1 MINNGGG
8 VILYLDQEGRGIGLA
23 NKMRAYSLQ
32 SRGLDTIDADNN
44 IGFLDDE
51 RDFAVATKYLVY

>member
-44 IGFLDDE
+44 IGFLTMNE
-51 RDFAVATKYLVY
+51 TSLWQLNT